1 MVILLQTNQ
10 DKYVPSIKRGGQN
23 AILEHIPLLGDQ
35 LFEERSRNAKWNFQD
50 GDTDWDKLDGIETES
65 ADWHAKLNLY
75 MVHLFNS

>member
-23 AILEHIPLLGDQ
+23 AILEQIPLLGDQ
-35 LFEERSRNAKWNFQD
+35 LLEERSRNAKWNFQD
-50 GDTDWDKLDGIETES
+50 GDTDWDKLDGIETEF
-65 ADWHAKLNLY
+65 ADWHAKRNLY